1 MGNHI
6 QPGGSFFILVIAGT
20 WMIATTGTRW
30 AIGPVEEEPY
40 AECIGI
46 GLENT
51 TNRSYTPLL
60 TQVEEPV
67 QNKAER
73 DSTLD
78 LRTAFAELDKHQAD
92 K

>member
-1 MGNHI
+1 VDDRDHRDTLGN
-6 QPGGSFFILVIAGT
+6 
-20 WMIATTGTRW
+20 
-30 AIGPVEEEPY
+30 GPVEEEPY

-73 DSTLD
+73 GFNLGSSDS
-78 LRTAFAELDKHQAD
+78 FC
-92 K
+92 

>member
-1 MGNHI
+1 
-6 QPGGSFFILVIAGT
+6 
-20 WMIATTGTRW
+20 MIATTGTRW
-30 AIGPVEEEPY
+30 EIGPVEEEPY

-60 TQVEEPV
+60 TQVEESV

-73 DSTLD
+73 GSTLD
-78 LRTAFAELDKHQAD
+78 LLTAFAEFDKHQAD

>member
-20 WMIATTGTRW
+20 RMIATTGTRW
-30 AIGPVEEEPY
+30 AIGPVEEEP
-40 AECIGI
+40 
-46 GLENT
+46 
-51 TNRSYTPLL
+51 
-60 TQVEEPV
+60 V

-73 DSTLD
+73 GSTLD
-78 LRTAFAELDKHQAD
+78 LLTAFAEFDKHQAD

>member
-1 MGNHI
+1 M
-6 QPGGSFFILVIAGT
+6 FILVIAGT
-20 WMIATTGTRW
+20 WMIATTGTCW

-73 DSTLD
+73 GSTLD
-78 LRTAFAELDKHQAD
+78 LLTAFAEFDKHQAD

>member
-1 MGNHI
+1 
-6 QPGGSFFILVIAGT
+6 
-20 WMIATTGTRW
+20 MIATTGTRW

-67 QNKAER
+67 QN
-73 DSTLD
+73 
-78 LRTAFAELDKHQAD
+78 
-92 K
+92 

>member
-20 WMIATTGTRW
+20 WTIATTGTRW
-30 AIGPVEEEPY
+30 AIGSGE
-40 AECIGI
+40 
-46 GLENT
+46 
-51 TNRSYTPLL
+51 
-60 TQVEEPV
+60 EEPV

-78 LRTAFAELDKHQAD
+78 LLTAFAEFDMHQAD